1 VQETRIYDTAQRMSS
16 ILTCVRDGIVT
27 IQLMSVRDYTVPV
40 ARTDGVAIVSIYHAE
55 AGLSAPVVDGLCTQ
69 NGLAWS
75 PDGRTK
81 YLSDSWST
89 ERLV

>member
-1 VQETRIYDTAQRMSS
+1 MSS

-75 PDGRTK
+75 PDG
-81 YLSDSWST
+81 SSPGPND
-89 ERLV
+89 RLRLMYQGSRAVF